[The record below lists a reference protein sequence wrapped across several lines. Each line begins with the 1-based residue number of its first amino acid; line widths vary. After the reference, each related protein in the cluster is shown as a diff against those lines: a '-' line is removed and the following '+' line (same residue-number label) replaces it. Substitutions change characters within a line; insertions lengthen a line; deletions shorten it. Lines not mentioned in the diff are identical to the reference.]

1 MKLIYATLTC
11 ALSLILFSCDSSNN
25 STSTPNKEP
34 APTETQIN
42 TSNTPT
48 PTTKLYNASVSKKGL
63 DFSYEA
69 EGKVS
74 VVGKTITVSYENIE
88 NCDNGNIFR
97 QQWEEVF
104 NLDTNTL
111 TNRTNHVSNCLRS
124 DLPEHWYVF
133 DNSDGSDRFTVTTEG
148 NETVIKV
155 DALKDDGTVM
165 IEGFLVVRYDSNEE
179 SKSTVQTTD
188 STTVTSSEA
197 VLTASDP
204 DSQITLR
211 ANPSESSKSLGYG
224 LVGDHVQVIEQT
236 TTDDY
241 TWHKVRFPR
250 SGAVGWIRGDFVT
263 LTTNQIPSESSTA
276 LESPTT
282 SQSPTPSVG
291 SPIRNPVSGS
301 CECPYDTDKRGR
313 QCGDRSA
320 YSRPGGAT
328 PACYVGES

>member
-1 MKLIYATLTC
+1 MKLIYAVLTC
-11 ALSLILFSCDSSNN
+11 ALSLTLISCDSSNN

-34 APTETQIN
+34 APTETKIN

-48 PTTKLYNASVSKKGL
+48 PTTRLYNATVSKKGL

-74 VVGKTITVSYENIE
+74 VVGKTITVTYENTKD
-88 NCDNGNIFR
+88 CDNGNTFR
-97 QQWEEVF
+97 QQREELF

-111 TNRTNHVSNCLRS
+111 TSRANEVSNCFRS
-124 DLPEHWYVF
+124 DLPENWI
-133 DNSDGSDRFTVTTEG
+133 DASSPSDRFSVTTEG
-148 NETVIKV
+148 GETVIKV
-155 DALKDDGTVM
+155 DALEEDGTV
-165 IEGFLVVRYDSNEE
+165 IVEGALVVRYSSKEAKE
-179 SKSTVQTTD
+179 SSVQTTN
-188 STTVTSSEA
+188 STSVTSSEA

-211 ANPSESSKSLGYG
+211 ANPSESSKSFGYG
-224 LVGDHVQVIEQT
+224 LVGDRVQVIEQT

-241 TWHKVRFPR
+241 TWYKMRFPR

-263 LTTNQIPSESSTA
+263 LATNQIPTESPTA

-282 SQSPTPSVG
+282 SESPTPSVG